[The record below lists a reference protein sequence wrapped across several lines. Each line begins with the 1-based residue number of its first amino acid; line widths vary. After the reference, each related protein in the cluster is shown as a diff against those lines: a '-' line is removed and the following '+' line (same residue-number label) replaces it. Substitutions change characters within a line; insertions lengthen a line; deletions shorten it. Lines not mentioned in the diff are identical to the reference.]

1 MNKMIRSGVSRRNWY
16 WYFHIHVWPSGAR
29 IYVLLCA
36 DVRNLASTN
45 NSRGID
51 ICVKNN
57 ITRKVLSEITYP
69 FPNIDCITFEV
80 WKWIGN
86 FIPHII
92 MDAITYPMLF
102 VRRFCF
108 DVFVFIIVM
117 TSSNGDIFRV
127 TDHLWGEF
135 TCHWRISH
143 TKAIDAEVWCFLWSR
158 KHQSSASLAF
168 VRWIHGRPV

>member
-1 MNKMIRSGVSRRNWY
+1 MSDHLALGYMSFY
-16 WYFHIHVWPSGAR
+16 
-29 IYVLLCA
+29 
-36 DVRNLASTN
+36 VRNLASTN

-57 ITRKVLSEITYP
+57 ITRKLGSEITYP
-69 FPNIDCITFEV
+69 FPNIDCITVEV

-92 MDAITYPMLF
+92 IDAFTYPMLF

-108 DVFVFIIVM
+108 DVFVFIILIS
-117 TSSNGDIFRV
+117 SSNGNIFRV
-127 TDHLWGEF
+127 TDHLCGDF
-135 TCHWRISH
+135 TGHRWISH

-168 VRWIHGRPV
+168 VRWIRGRPVNSPHKWPVTRKMFPFDDVIMWKL